1 VKRGTV
7 PIFLVKLGTV
17 PVFLLSVVPA
27 KAGTPAGERLRR
39 SSPPG
44 APAFAGATILAAA
57 ALGFA
62 APASAQLPAEPR
74 VTAAGIALS
83 SPWRAAIYAY
93 AREKLLHPAWGWR
106 HCERDFLLARQVAG
120 EEGLAVDEDVLFAAA
135 FLHDA
140 GAIPPF
146 AKEGVDHAVRSA
158 ELAEPMLRK
167 AGFPMAKYP
176 AVKAAILGHMFDK
189 EAGPGAEAR
198 VLHDADALDFLGAT
212 GIARRLA
219 VTGAAPD
226 MDAVIARLES
236 VYREIPGRLV
246 TASAKRMSI
255 PRLVA
260 MKAFFDQLK
269 RETPGR
275 APL

>member
-1 VKRGTV
+1 MGTVTNFRVPAADRNQPQRKFVTV
-7 PIFLVKLGTV
+7 PIFLLG
-17 PVFLLSVVPA
+17 A
-27 KAGTPAGERLRR
+27 
-39 SSPPG
+39 
-44 APAFAGATILAAA
+44 LAA
-57 ALGFA
+57 LLA
-62 APASAQLPAEPR
+62 APASAQLPTEPN
-74 VTAAGIALS
+74 VSAAGIPLS
-83 SPWRAAIYAY
+83 ASWRVKVYAH

-106 HCERDFLLARQVAG
+106 HSERDFLLARQLAR
-120 EEGLAVDEDVLFAAA
+120 EEGLAIDEDVLFAAA

-158 ELAEPMLRK
+158 ELAEPFLRA
-167 AGFPMAKYP
+167 AGFPMAKFP
-176 AVKAAILGHMFDK
+176 AVKAAIIGHMYDK
-189 EAGPGAEAR
+189 EAGSRPEAIA
-198 VLHDADALDFLGAT
+198 LHDADALDFLGAT

-219 VTGAAPD
+219 VTGTAPD
-226 MDAVIARLES
+226 MDSVLARLQQ
-236 VYREIPGRLV
+236 VYEQIPGRLV
-246 TASAKRMSI
+246 TASAKRLSI

>member
-1 VKRGTV
+1 MKRGTV
-7 PIFLVKLGTV
+7 PIFPVKLGTV
-17 PVFLLSVVPA
+17 PLFLLAVV
-27 KAGTPAGERLRR
+27 AGL
-39 SSPPG
+39 SSPS
-44 APAFAGATILAAA
+44 T
-57 ALGFA
+57 
-62 APASAQLPAEPR
+62 AQLPAEPK

-83 SPWRAAIYAY
+83 SPWRAAVYAH

-106 HCERDFLLARQVAG
+106 HSERDFLLARQIAR
-120 EEGLAVDEDVLFAAA
+120 EEGLEVDEDVLFAAA
-135 FLHDA
+135 FLHDS

-146 AKEGVDHAVRSA
+146 AKDDVDHSVRSA
-158 ELAEPMLRK
+158 ELAEPLLRR

-189 EAGPGAEAR
+189 EAGSGAEAR

-212 GIARRLA
+212 GIARRLS
-219 VTGAAPD
+219 VTGSAPD
-226 MDAVIARLES
+226 LDAVMARLET
-236 VYREIPGRLV
+236 VYREIPGRLL
-246 TASAKRMSI
+246 TASAKRLSI

-260 MKAFFDQLK
+260 MQAFFDQLK

>member
-1 VKRGTV
+1 M
-7 PIFLVKLGTV
+7 
-17 PVFLLSVVPA
+17 PA
-27 KAGTPAGERLRR
+27 QAGIPARERRR
-39 SSPPG
+39 RASPPG
-44 APAFAGATILAAA
+44 APAFAGATWLAAFAA
-57 ALGFA
+57 ALLA
-62 APASAQLPAEPR
+62 APAGAQLPVEPK

-83 SPWRAAIYAY
+83 SPWRAAIYAH

-106 HCERDFLLARQVAG
+106 HSERDFLLARQIAR
-120 EEGLAVDEDVLFAAA
+120 EEGLTVDEDVLFAAA
-135 FLHDA
+135 FLHDS

-146 AKEGVDHAVRSA
+146 AKDGIDHGVRSA
-158 ELAEPMLRK
+158 ELAEPLLRK

-189 EAGPGAEAR
+189 EAGSGAEAIA
-198 VLHDADALDFLGAT
+198 LHDADALDFLGAT
-212 GIARRLA
+212 GIARRLS
-219 VTGAAPD
+219 VTGTAPD
-226 MDAVIARLES
+226 MDAVVARLET

-246 TASAKRMSI
+246 TASAKRLSI

-260 MKAFFDQLK
+260 MQAFFDQLK